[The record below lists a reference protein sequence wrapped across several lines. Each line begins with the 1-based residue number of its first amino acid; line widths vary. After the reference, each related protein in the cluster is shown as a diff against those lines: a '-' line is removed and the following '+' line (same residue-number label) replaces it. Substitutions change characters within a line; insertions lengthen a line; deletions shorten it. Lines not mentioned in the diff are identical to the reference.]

1 MESLCRLMADSHV
14 VKIAKNLR
22 NLKTHLALTKHIP
35 IHYIYYILVTTEYIY
50 AYIQVFCYKRCMY
63 VFLIKVRKA

>member
-35 IHYIYYILVTTEYIY
+35 IHYIYYILVLRSTYMLTFKCFVIKD
-50 AYIQVFCYKRCMY
+50 ACMY
-63 VFLIKVRKA
+63 F